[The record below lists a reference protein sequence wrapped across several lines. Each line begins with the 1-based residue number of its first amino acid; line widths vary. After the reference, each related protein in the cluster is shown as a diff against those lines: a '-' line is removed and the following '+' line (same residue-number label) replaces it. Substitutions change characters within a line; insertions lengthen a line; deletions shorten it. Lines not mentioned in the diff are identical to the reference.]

1 MDLFARTTLRKSL
14 TEDVYELRYPP
25 VYEEQII
32 NFARAFAVW
41 DNLDKLGCPT
51 KVIGVDPTLPYSFLS
66 TFDLSDI
73 ARLDYDFLP
82 DSTHLLQ
89 LEMPEQCAEMVREFL
104 ETHGCMN

>member
-1 MDLFARTTLRKSL
+1 MSTSFGVHLCMKSRSL
-14 TEDVYELRYPP
+14 TLPGL
-25 VYEEQII
+25 
-32 NFARAFAVW
+32 FAVW

-66 TFDLSDI
+66 TFDLSDF
-73 ARLDYDFLP
+73 ASLDYDFLP
-82 DSTHLLQ
+82 DATHLLQ